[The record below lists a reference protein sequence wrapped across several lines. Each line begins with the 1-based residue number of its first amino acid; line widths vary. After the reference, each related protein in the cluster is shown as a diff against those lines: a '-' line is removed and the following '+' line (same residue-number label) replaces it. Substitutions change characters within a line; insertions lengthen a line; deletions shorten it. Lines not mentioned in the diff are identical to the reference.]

1 MKENWR
7 TIDGYEDYQV
17 SNFGRVKSLKNSK
30 EQILRPRVNGKG
42 YLDVI
47 LCKDRKRKHMTVHRL
62 VANAFL
68 QNPDNL
74 PVINHIDE
82 NKQNNFVSNL
92 EWCTYS
98 YNNSYN
104 NRAKK
109 IGEQLTNG
117 PLSKQVGQFSLN
129 GELIKIWTS
138 LNEAKRNGFNKGNIC
153 SCCQG
158 RLKTNAG
165 FIWKYIE

>member
-17 SNFGRVKSLKNSK
+17 SNFGRVKSLKNGK
-30 EQILRPRVNGKG
+30 EKILRPRVNGKG

-117 PLSKQVGQFSLN
+117 PLSKQVGQFSLD
-129 GELIKIWTS
+129 GQLIKIWPS
-138 LNEAKRNGFNKGNIC
+138 MMEAARNGFNKGHIC